1 VSAPD
6 VDDVAVERA
15 CDGDRTI
22 RLEAAELTAAV
33 DLCERRGLSAGQT
46 GTLLGVSARTVAY
59 VRAGGETTRPPRGD
73 RTKPLMRP
81 SDVTFLTVAEVA
93 RELRVS
99 KMTIYRLV
107 ESGELQAKR
116 VGRSIRVPGQALSK
130 FLRDLDGAA

>member
-1 VSAPD
+1 

-59 VRAGGETTRPPRGD
+59 VRGGGETTRPPRGD

-99 KMTIYRLV
+99 KMTIYRLIH
-107 ESGELQAKR
+107 GKELRAIQ
-116 VGRSIRVPGQALSK
+116 VGRSFRVPGRALTEY
-130 FLRDLDGAA
+130 LEDLGGVA